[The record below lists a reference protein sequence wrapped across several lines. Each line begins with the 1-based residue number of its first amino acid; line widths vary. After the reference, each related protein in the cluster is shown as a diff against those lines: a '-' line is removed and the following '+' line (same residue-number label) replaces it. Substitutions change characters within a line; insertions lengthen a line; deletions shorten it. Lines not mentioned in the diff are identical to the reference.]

1 MFLKNGKYFPKSPKE
16 AKELLG
22 KKIRFLENC
31 DIDKS
36 GRGYFF
42 PQEGVVTEIIG
53 RNIFIDDNPKWLGHM
68 VEYEILEEKK

>member
-16 AKELLG
+16 A
-22 KKIRFLENC
+22 N
-31 DIDKS
+31 IDKS